1 MRVGSIIIPLWE
13 ILRSTQEEEMI
24 QNRGSDVS
32 VGDMGDEGKLSVS
45 VQYTIHTM

>member
-1 MRVGSIIIPLWE
+1 MWE

-32 VGDMGDEGKLSVS
+32 VGDMGDVGKLSAS
-45 VQYTIHTM
+45 VQYTIYTI